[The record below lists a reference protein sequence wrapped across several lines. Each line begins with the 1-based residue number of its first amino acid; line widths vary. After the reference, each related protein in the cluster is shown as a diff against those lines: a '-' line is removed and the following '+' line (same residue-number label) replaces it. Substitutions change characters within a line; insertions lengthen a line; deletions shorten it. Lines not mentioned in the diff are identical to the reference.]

1 MIVRHYQIN
10 YGIIFLEVISL
21 KKQLP
26 KRHELNQAHT
36 WDMTNLFENE
46 TIYQEAFDQVEQD
59 VTLFCETFEGH
70 LSKET
75 LINDALT
82 MYQDIQARLIRLNAY
97 ASLQSSTDSIS
108 EENQIRQGKAMLRMQ
123 AIAKRMAFFINALK
137 QTDDALL
144 LKAAALNE
152 DHAYFLKEVIEDKK
166 YALDPQVEQA
176 LVALSPIMNAPYI
189 NYNRF
194 KLADMRFDDF
204 TVDGVTYPNSFTL
217 FENEYQQETNTLVR
231 RKAYETFYEKLAA
244 YQHGFASNYNAHLQ
258 KEKVLADLRGYDSI
272 YDYLLHDQ
280 KVPKAFMDR
289 QIDGIMNHLAP
300 AMRKYANLLKE
311 VHGLDKLTYADLK
324 IAVDPTFEQKV
335 TIDGSKE
342 WLIEGLK
349 VLGEDYQKIVH
360 RAFDE
365 RWIDFPQN
373 QGKSTGGFC
382 SSPYGASS
390 YILIN
395 WNGMMDE
402 VMVLAHEIGHAGHF
416 QYANSHQTILNT
428 RPSMYFIEA
437 PSTTNELLMANHLVK
452 HAKSKREKRWI
463 QSVTISRT
471 YYHNFVTHLL
481 EAAFQREVYDRVD
494 KKQPLSAN
502 ILNNLK
508 LGVLR
513 KFWGDAVEIPDWAG
527 LTWMRQPHYFMGLY
541 PYTYSAGLTLGTKVA
556 KMIENKTIEPSAWI
570 EVLKAGG
577 TKTPLELAKMVG
589 VDLSNDQVLKE
600 VIGEIESMI
609 DDIIKV
615 T

>member
-1 MIVRHYQIN
+1 
-10 YGIIFLEVISL
+10 
-21 KKQLP
+21 
-26 KRHELNQAHT
+26 
-36 WDMTNLFENE
+36 
-46 TIYQEAFDQVEQD
+46 
-59 VTLFCETFEGH
+59 
-70 LSKET
+70 
-75 LINDALT
+75 
-82 MYQDIQARLIRLNAY
+82 
-97 ASLQSSTDSIS
+97 
-108 EENQIRQGKAMLRMQ
+108 
-123 AIAKRMAFFINALK
+123 MAFFNNALK
-137 QTDDALL
+137 QADDTLL
-144 LKAAALNE
+144 LEAIELNP
-152 DHAYFLKEVIEDKK
+152 DHGFYLKEIIKDKK
-166 YALDPQVEQA
+166 YALAPEVEET
-176 LVALSPIMNAPYI
+176 LVALSPTLNAAYT

-204 TVDGVTYPNSFTL
+204 AVNGVKYPNSFTL
-217 FENEYQQETNTLVR
+217 FENEYEHETNTEVR
-231 RKAYETFYEKLAA
+231 RTAYETFYQKLAE

-258 KEKVLADLRGYDSI
+258 KEKALSELRGYHSV
-272 YDYLLHDQ
+272 YDYLLHNQ

-289 QIDGIMNHLAP
+289 QIDGIMTHLAP
-300 AMRKYANLLKE
+300 AMRKYVTLLKE
-311 VHGLDKLTYADLK
+311 IHGLEKMTYADLK
-324 IAVDPTFEQKV
+324 IPVDPSFEPEV
-335 TIDGSKE
+335 TIEASKQKCIDG
-342 WLIEGLK
+342 LAI
-349 VLGEDYQKIVH
+349 LGEEYQTLVH

-395 WNGMMDE
+395 WNGHMDE

-416 QYANSHQTILNT
+416 QYANKHQSILNT

-437 PSTTNELLMANHLVK
+437 PSTTNELLMANYLIK

-481 EAAFQREVYDRVD
+481 EAAFQREVYDRID
-494 KKQPLSAN
+494 QKQPLSAN

-508 LGVLR
+508 LGILK
-513 KFWGDAVEIPDWAG
+513 KFWGDTVEIPDWAG

-556 KMIENKTIEPSAWI
+556 KMIEQGDIEPEAWI

-577 TKTPLELAKMVG
+577 TKTPLELAQMVG
-589 VDLSNDQVLKE
+589 VDLSNGTVLKE
-600 VIGEIESMI
+600 VIDEISEI
-609 DDIIKV
+609 IEDIIKN